1 MVLSRKDRV
10 PAEATHSQQDSFHF
24 FGQPVYMPPSKGIGD
39 GISAIV
45 ESMESGALSEEMGSE
60 LIRILL
66 AAYLEATV
74 SSQIAGYLDPG
85 ISDILLHQLEE
96 GGVGGRRE

>member
-1 MVLSRKDRV
+1 MVLARGARNSR
-10 PAEATHSQQDSFHF
+10 EAMRPRQASFHF
-24 FGQPVYMPPSKGIGD
+24 FGQPTHIPPSKEIGD

-45 ESMESGALSEEMGSE
+45 ESMKSGALSEETGSE
-60 LIRILL
+60 LIRILIV
-66 AAYLEATV
+66 AYLEATISDQV
-74 SSQIAGYLDPG
+74 AGYLDQG